1 MCQHGLGNAANGVKP
16 TGPDSRVVRGAKPV
30 GHGSAWERRGRLAL
44 PEATRTARMRPTQPA
59 VSERAQPG
67 RTHPGCPDEPGSP
80 KLANAYSIGTTIVTG
95 NAAITIR

>member
-1 MCQHGLGNAANGVKP
+1 
-16 TGPDSRVVRGAKPV
+16 
-30 GHGSAWERRGRLAL
+30 
-44 PEATRTARMRPTQPA
+44 MRPTQPA